1 MPIKSLESYLFERKL
16 VNTSSIEILQ
26 NATIGIDVEH
36 YLSRI
41 YTFKKEQFLS
51 GIGGIPSSLK
61 DYIQSDLQVFKE
73 FNIKP
78 VFIISGLGIQLQ
90 HNDYKTNELSP
101 QEQHLENTWSKLN
114 SKNQNP
120 YGYNSLNNESFRL
133 FTDPLPLR
141 PMINDLIKYFI
152 EINIDYMISPYD
164 ASFQLSYLYQNNVID
179 SIYGSTDLLLTKIDK
194 FILGMEF
201 QSKDFRFIDKF
212 KILNE
217 LNLTEKQFV
226 DLSIMVGC
234 KVQPTTF
241 PTFPPLPKPTPGQPY
256 PQLSYFKLHLEMIYQ
271 YNSFN
276 GNKSADLYPYIV
288 GLNDPKLL
296 DLYFRGHSALKF
308 VPVLNMDGFVDLYS
322 VEMAKLGLLDESDL
336 IRNSGDENSAET
348 KTDGET
354 ETDLD
359 TTTKSKGRGKSE
371 NRSSVAANGAPDAT
385 KNIVKVPNNIHD
397 IISQRLPPEIYFYQ
411 SIGLLRIEILE
422 SITQGQLNI
431 RPPLESGLSDTYK
444 KLISLPQYNKLLDI
458 QFNLITQLLARYY
471 QVKKIKV
478 DYWFKDEVIELNNRL
493 TPPFYQQVS
502 HLVHT
507 NSAPGDKFSLVK
519 FFNNLGEEFKR
530 GSVSNK
536 DVKTNVDLIST
547 VLLRNLYLLE
557 IIDNKT
563 NKLNLVG
570 KILKTF
576 TSKYGLEINE
586 TELQELVVILLLIK
600 SKTIKLNEPNREYN
614 GVPKFFK
621 EFGNEDIK
629 LVDDDMKHIT
639 LISRIFSLHKFKV
652 SPINYQ
658 GPISRALI
666 NFRSHVKFVSNAVIN
681 NIECLLVD
689 FIVHQENSTIKSKFN
704 DKSDWYKLIDQLPF
718 YNDCNNTLLGILAEI
733 YFEYSIKQKHS
744 SQELSKEEIIKNTKD
759 HILNSVFQ
767 INNSSFNINVNGVNS
782 ITTNQL
788 LRDLDNGI
796 RFWSYFIK
804 LVEIIHAEDS
814 TLINDTY
821 FESILETDKWLHEF
835 V

>member
-61 DYIQSDLQVFKE
+61 DYIHSDLQVFKE

-276 GNKSADLYPYIV
+276 SNKSADLYPYIV

-336 IRNSGDENSAET
+336 IRNSDEENNAET
-348 KTDGET
+348 KPDGET

-359 TTTKSKGRGKSE
+359 TTTKSKGKGKSE
-371 NRSSVAANGAPDAT
+371 NRRSVAANGVPGAT

-444 KLISLPQYNKLLDI
+444 KLISLPHYNKLLDI

-519 FFNNLGEEFKR
+519 FFNNLGDEFKR

-563 NKLNLVG
+563 NKLNLIG
-570 KILKTF
+570 KILKSF

-586 TELQELVVILLLIK
+586 TELQELIVILLLIK

-621 EFGNEDIK
+621 EFGNEDVK
-629 LVDDDMKHIT
+629 LRDDDLRHIT

-658 GPISRALI
+658 VL
-666 NFRSHVKFVSNAVIN
+666 F
-681 NIECLLVD
+681 
-689 FIVHQENSTIKSKFN
+689 
-704 DKSDWYKLIDQLPF
+704 
-718 YNDCNNTLLGILAEI
+718 LG
-733 YFEYSIKQKHS
+733 
-744 SQELSKEEIIKNTKD
+744 
-759 HILNSVFQ
+759 
-767 INNSSFNINVNGVNS
+767 
-782 ITTNQL
+782 
-788 LRDLDNGI
+788 R
-796 RFWSYFIK
+796 
-804 LVEIIHAEDS
+804 
-814 TLINDTY
+814 
-821 FESILETDKWLHEF
+821 
-835 V
+835 

>member
-61 DYIQSDLQVFKE
+61 DYIHSDLQVFKE

-152 EINIDYMISPYD
+152 EIDIDYMISPYD
-164 ASFQLSYLYQNNVID
+164 ASFQLSYLYQKNVID

-288 GLNDPKLL
+288 GLNDPRLL

-308 VPVLNMDGFVDLYS
+308 VPVLNIDGFVDLYS

-336 IRNSGDENSAET
+336 IRNDDEENSEEN
-348 KTDGET
+348 KTDN
-354 ETDLD
+354 ETD
-359 TTTKSKGRGKSE
+359 TSAKSKGRSKPE
-371 NRSSVAANGAPDAT
+371 NRSSVVSNGASGTT

-493 TPPFYQQVS
+493 TPPFYQQVG

-519 FFNNLGEEFKR
+519 FFNNLGEEFKK

-547 VLLRNLYLLE
+547 VLLRNLYLME

-563 NKLNLVG
+563 NKLSLIG
-570 KILKTF
+570 KILKSF
-576 TSKYGLEINE
+576 TSKYGLDINE
-586 TELQELVVILLLIK
+586 TELQELIVILLLIN

-629 LVDDDMKHIT
+629 LTDADIKHIT

-704 DKSDWYKLIDQLPF
+704 EKSDWYKLIDQIPF
-718 YNDCNNTLLGILAEI
+718 YGDCNNTLLGILAEI
-733 YFEYSIKQKHS
+733 YFEYSIKQKLS

-788 LRDLDNGI
+788 LHDLDNGI

-821 FESILETDKWLHEF
+821 FESILESDKWLHEF
-835 V
+835 I

>member
-61 DYIQSDLQVFKE
+61 DYIHSDLQVFKE

-276 GNKSADLYPYIV
+276 SNKSADLYPYIV

-336 IRNSGDENSAET
+336 IRNSDEENSAET
-348 KTDGET
+348 KTDGGET

-371 NRSSVAANGAPDAT
+371 NRSSVAANGAPSAT

-444 KLISLPQYNKLLDI
+444 KLISLPHYNKLLDI

-519 FFNNLGEEFKR
+519 FFNNLGDEFKR

-563 NKLNLVG
+563 NKLNLIG
-570 KILKTF
+570 KILKSF

-586 TELQELVVILLLIK
+586 TELQELIVILLLIK

-621 EFGNEDIK
+621 EFGNEDVK
-629 LVDDDMKHIT
+629 LRDDDLRHIT

-658 GPISRALI
+658 VL
-666 NFRSHVKFVSNAVIN
+666 F
-681 NIECLLVD
+681 
-689 FIVHQENSTIKSKFN
+689 
-704 DKSDWYKLIDQLPF
+704 
-718 YNDCNNTLLGILAEI
+718 LG
-733 YFEYSIKQKHS
+733 
-744 SQELSKEEIIKNTKD
+744 
-759 HILNSVFQ
+759 
-767 INNSSFNINVNGVNS
+767 
-782 ITTNQL
+782 
-788 LRDLDNGI
+788 R
-796 RFWSYFIK
+796 
-804 LVEIIHAEDS
+804 
-814 TLINDTY
+814 
-821 FESILETDKWLHEF
+821 
-835 V
+835 

>member
-61 DYIQSDLQVFKE
+61 DYIHSDLQVFKE

-78 VFIISGLGIQLQ
+78 VFVISGLGIQLQ

-114 SKNQNP
+114 SKNLNP

-152 EINIDYMISPYD
+152 DINIDYMVAPYD
-164 ASFQLSYLYQNNVID
+164 ASFQLSYLYQNKVID

-276 GNKSADLYPYIV
+276 GNKSSDLYPYIV
-288 GLNDPKLL
+288 GLNDPNLL
-296 DLYFRGHSALKF
+296 DLYFRGHSALRF
-308 VPVLNMDGFVDLYS
+308 VPILNMEGFVDLYS
-322 VEMAKLGLLDESDL
+322 AEMAKLGLVDESDL
-336 IRNSGDENSAET
+336 VRNEDEIDAIEKNNTDVET
-348 KTDGET
+348 S
-354 ETDLD
+354 
-359 TTTKSKGRGKSE
+359 KSKEKQKG
-371 NRSSVAANGAPDAT
+371 NNGTPNVT
-385 KNIVKVPNNIHD
+385 KGIVKVPNNIHD

-411 SIGLLRIEILE
+411 SIGLLRNEILE
-422 SITQGQLNI
+422 SITQGQLYV

-444 KLISLPQYNKLLDI
+444 KLITLPQYSKMLDV

-478 DYWFKDEVIELNNRL
+478 EYWFKDEVIELNNRL
-493 TPPFYQQVS
+493 TPPFYQQVN

-507 NSAPGDKFSLVK
+507 ENGSGEKFSLTK
-519 FFNNLGEEFKR
+519 FFNNLDEEFKTR
-530 GSVSNK
+530 PVSGK
-536 DVKTNVDLIST
+536 EVKTIEDLIST
-547 VLLRNLYLLE
+547 VFLRNLYLLGV
-557 IIDNKT
+557 IDNKT
-563 NKLNLVG
+563 NKLTSIG

-576 TSKYGLEINE
+576 TSKYGNE
-586 TELQELVVILLLIK
+586 VTESELQQLVVILLLIN
-600 SKTIKLNEPNREYN
+600 SNTIKLNIPNKEYN
-614 GVPKFFK
+614 GVPKYFK
-621 EFGNEDIK
+621 EFGNEEIKLAEDDIK
-629 LVDDDMKHIT
+629 HVT
-639 LISRIFSLHKFKV
+639 LISRIFALHKFNV

-658 GPISRALI
+658 GPISRALV
-666 NFRSHVKFVSNAVIN
+666 NFRSHVKFVANAVIN

-704 DKSDWYKLIDQLPF
+704 DKIDWYKLIDQLPF
-718 YNDCNNTLLGILAEI
+718 YKDCNNTLLGILAEI
-733 YFEYSIKQKHS
+733 YFEYSVKQKLS
-744 SQELSKEEIIKNTKD
+744 SQNLSKEEIIKNTKD

-782 ITTNQL
+782 ITTPQL
-788 LRDLDNGI
+788 LNDFDSGVK
-796 RFWSYFIK
+796 FWSHFIK
-804 LVEIIHAEDS
+804 LVEIIHDQDN
-814 TLINDTY
+814 TLINDEY
-821 FESILETDKWLHEF
+821 FNSILETDKWLNDF